1 MQGEPNPLQV
11 AKWEVPLYWH
21 GEKVK
26 QLSGDISAQP
36 WSLLVQLRLSGW
48 LLKLE
53 LQNCLLDNGN
63 CHHIST
69 NSPGSVSCYCKA
81 GYNAVSVLK
90 RISNAQKASGEE
102 VCGKKNAYPEQRSR
116 CRPGQYLARNRTVP
130 TPVQWLARNRT
141 VPTPVQWLARNR
153 TVPEK
158 AMAEGKT
165 KKKTN
170 WRDKGKRPFWNIWW
184 RSFEKEGC
192 YLLNLFLVALS
203 FSLS

>member
-11 AKWEVPLYWH
+11 AKWEAPLYWH

-26 QLSGDISAQP
+26 QLSGGISAQP

-90 RISNAQKASGEE
+90 RISNAQKASEEE

-130 TPVQWLARNRT
+130 
-141 VPTPVQWLARNR
+141 
-153 TVPEK
+153 EK

-165 KKKTN
+165 KKRTEETKVN
-170 WRDKGKRPFWNIWW
+170 DL
-184 RSFEKEGC
+184 FETSDEDPLKKKDAI
-192 YLLNLFLVALS
+192 YLICSLSLFLFLLAKLTI
-203 FSLS
+203 LT